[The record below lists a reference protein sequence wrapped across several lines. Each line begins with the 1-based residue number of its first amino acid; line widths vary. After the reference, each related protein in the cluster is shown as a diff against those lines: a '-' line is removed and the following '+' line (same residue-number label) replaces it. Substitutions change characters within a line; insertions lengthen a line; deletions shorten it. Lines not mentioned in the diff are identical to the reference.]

1 MLPGVIPLMSLLTE
15 VQPTPQP
22 VLLATGS
29 TAPPLG
35 PSVQALVVQQS
46 ILVAGAEV
54 APRQVA
60 SKNKQNSIFKI

>member
-1 MLPGVIPLMSLLTE
+1 MSLLTE

-35 PSVQALVVQQS
+35 PSVKALVVQQS
-46 ILVAGAEV
+46 IFVAGGKV
-54 APRQVA
+54 AAGQIT
-60 SKNKQNSIFKI
+60 SKNKNKFNLQNLNCL

>member
-1 MLPGVIPLMSLLTE
+1 MLPGVISLMSLLTE

-46 ILVAGAEV
+46 ILVASGEV
-54 APRQVA
+54 AAGQIA
-60 SKNKQNSIFKI
+60 SKNKQNQFTPF

>member
-1 MLPGVIPLMSLLTE
+1 MSLLTE

-35 PSVQALVVQQS
+35 PSVQALVIQQS
-46 ILVAGAEV
+46 ILVASGEV
-54 APRQVA
+54 AAWQIA
-60 SKNKQNSIFKI
+60 SKNKQNSIQKM

>member
-1 MLPGVIPLMSLLTE
+1 MLPGVISLMSLLTE

-46 ILVAGAEV
+46 VFVAGVEV
-54 APRQVA
+54 AARQIT
-60 SKNKQNSIFKI
+60 SKNKQNSI